1 VTSRR
6 HAITRNL
13 FKILKKSIRWERRQ
27 VHGVEGTDRQILSL
41 PPERMVLCDPND
53 DETVLV
59 LPSGKKTHSAY
70 IEEIIL
76 EMIPC
81 VSHAFVCGSHHDFL
95 VTLLSLKLN
104 PDMGGLLLGE
114 EALQLARE

>member
-1 VTSRR
+1 MVGWLVGWLVGEKFVELR
-6 HAITRNL
+6 
-13 FKILKKSIRWERRQ
+13 
-27 VHGVEGTDRQILSL
+27 GVEGTDRQILSL
-41 PPERMVLCDPND
+41 SPERMVLCDPND

-59 LPSGKKTHSAY
+59 LPSGKQTHSAY

>member
-1 VTSRR
+1 
-6 HAITRNL
+6 
-13 FKILKKSIRWERRQ
+13 
-27 VHGVEGTDRQILSL
+27 
-41 PPERMVLCDPND
+41 MVMCDPTD

-59 LPSGKKTHSAY
+59 LPSGSKAHSAY

-76 EMIPC
+76 EMIPA

-95 VTLLSLKLN
+95 VTMLSLKLN

-114 EALQLARE
+114 EALSLAKE